1 LTYLPYHGTPQ
12 FLALLSVLPSQPPPS
27 LRFLHPYIQ
36 SPTNPPRRTVV
47 YTAVNTPAF
56 FDTLQSYTIKVVQ
69 AGHHST
75 QMISFW
81 SSITLEAVFGILE
94 SSSTGRREIQA
105 QKTEEL
111 VLRILP
117 VLNSCM
123 RAKFGAEVVS
133 ACYTIVTVLVGRGE
147 VGDKVLDGL
156 LEAVVLAQDPE
167 SLHACLQCLAV
178 IAEQR
183 SSAQLPDR
191 VARKLVAIPQIAEML
206 TLASKQCRAQRLAL
220 GCALGALANIGR
232 SDEQRTIFEEIM
244 ATGILTESHTRA
256 AISALI
262 SSIRDSAPGSEE
274 HGRLLELAAQL
285 AQTTYLL
292 DAMRGAAKVSN
303 VDLESLGLTI
313 GPSLDSAQIDSFD
326 SDDEDMLDID
336 DEASHAVLPVE
347 MPEITTQT
355 FLDAAAFAHF
365 GEVADAFEQAV
376 AVKQT
381 RQFLASKPLRQT
393 EALQKSLYL
402 SFLARMWC
410 SSRAPLAR
418 IAAIRAATTTAKVA
432 EQPHTLQNLIPYL
445 IQALS
450 DPSPPVRRAA
460 AACIV
465 TLSEKSSTKAAPA
478 WGSSDMYGKV
488 SKGSSKIVEL
498 KADELSALLTSILVP
513 ILEESVMDSSFAI
526 PAIRDLLEG
535 SKHSKSHSKQGL
547 NAQTR
552 TSILSFLAI
561 HTSLTPL
568 IRTRRSLLPI
578 FIFVGKA
585 SDAVRSNTVLPL
597 IRSWCTLSTAE
608 TIKICEA
615 EDITQQ
621 DAHRGHLDALIAKE
635 AKSVQLLNDLVSEN
649 ANNASEMVD
658 AIFDQMT
665 AFWPAMKAEPRR
677 LLAHTLLNVSFKE
690 ASKGIN
696 EFSRE
701 RAIDLLR
708 NAKHDSTTLVE
719 FLDSVPAAIQM
730 PEGPPTK
737 KRRRASRS
745 EMARVEPSSQDD
757 VQRLLKKLTFVL
769 ELIEGS
775 SPGQH
780 PALFRSL
787 FNVFAELQP
796 LKQQSGSELV
806 YLQSMV
812 LGSLTP
818 IVDTLKVSPVYFIL
832 AAFANSAQQ
841 QSDTLEYQSVV
852 RADLLIDCIRHS
864 ASPQVQNSA
873 LLLIANLAS
882 WVPELILHNLMPI
895 FTFIGSTLLRQQDEY
910 SAQVVDKVCSSLWW
924 NVIVLTLFRQSRA
937 WYRN

>member
-1 LTYLPYHGTPQ
+1 
-12 FLALLSVLPSQPPPS
+12 
-27 LRFLHPYIQ
+27 
-36 SPTNPPRRTVV
+36 
-47 YTAVNTPAF
+47 
-56 FDTLQSYTIKVVQ
+56 
-69 AGHHST
+69 
-75 QMISFW
+75 MISFW

-111 VLRILP
+111 VLRVLP

-123 RAKFGAEVVS
+123 RAKFGAEIVS

-147 VGDKVLDGL
+147 LGDKVLDGL
-156 LEAVVLAQDPE
+156 MEAVILAQDPE
-167 SLHACLQCLAV
+167 SLNACLQCLAV

-183 SSAQLPDR
+183 SSAQLPER
-191 VARKLVAIPQIAEML
+191 VNRKLLAMPQIAEKL
-206 TLASKQCRAQRLAL
+206 NLASKQCRTQRLAL
-220 GCALGALANIGR
+220 GCALGALASIGR
-232 SDEQRTIFEEIM
+232 SDEQRAVFQDVM
-244 ATGILTESHTRA
+244 GTGILTESHTRA

-285 AQTTYLL
+285 AQTTNLL
-292 DAMRGAAKVSN
+292 DAMRDAAKLTN
-303 VDLESLGLTI
+303 VDLESLGLII
-313 GPSLDSAQIDSFD
+313 GPSLDSAQTGSFD

-336 DEASHAVLPVE
+336 DETRLAVLSEV
-347 MPEITTQT
+347 PEITTSS
-355 FLDAAAFAHF
+355 FLDADAFEQF

-381 RQFLASKPLRQT
+381 KQFLASTPLRQT
-393 EALQKSLYL
+393 QALKTSLYL

-418 IAAIRAATTTAKVA
+418 IAAIRAATTTAKAV
-432 EQPHTLQNLIPYL
+432 EQSHNLQNLIPYL
-445 IQALS
+445 IQALTDS
-450 DPSPPVRRAA
+450 SPPVRRAA
-460 AACIV
+460 AACIA
-465 TLSEKSSTKAAPA
+465 TLSEKSSTKAASV
-478 WGSSDMYGKV
+478 WGSSDMYGKAG
-488 SKGSSKIVEL
+488 KGSSKIVEL
-498 KADELSALLTSILVP
+498 KTDDLSALLASVLVP

-535 SKHSKSHSKQGL
+535 SKHTKSQSKSSL

-552 TSILSFLAI
+552 TSILSFLAV
-561 HTSLTPL
+561 HTSSTPL
-568 IRTRRSLLPI
+568 IRTRRALLPA
-578 FIFVGKA
+578 FSFVGKT
-585 SDAVRSNTVLPL
+585 SDAVRSNTILPL
-597 IRSWCTLSTAE
+597 VRGWCTLSAAE
-608 TIKICEA
+608 TAKICEV
-615 EDITQQ
+615 EDIKQQ

-635 AKSVQLLNDLVSEN
+635 AKSVQLLNEIVSEN
-649 ANNASEMVD
+649 TNGASGMVNAV
-658 AIFDQMT
+658 FDQIT

-677 LLAHTLLNVSFKE
+677 SLAHTLLNVSFKE
-690 ASKGIN
+690 SNKGAN
-696 EFSRE
+696 ELSRE
-701 RAIDLLR
+701 RAIDILR
-708 NAKHDSTTLVE
+708 NAKHDSVTLVE
-719 FLDSVPAAIQM
+719 FLESVPAAIQM

-737 KRRRASRS
+737 KRRRTSRS

-775 SPGQH
+775 NPGQH

-787 FNVFAELQP
+787 FNIFAELQP

-806 YLQSMV
+806 YLQSMI

-818 IVDTLKVSPVYFIL
+818 IVDTLKVSPIHFVFI
-832 AAFANSAQQ
+832 ASANSAQQ
-841 QSDTLEYQSVV
+841 QSDTLEYQSAV

-910 SAQVVDKVCSSLWW
+910 SAQVVDKVCFLPESNGTIL
-924 NVIVLTLFRQSRA
+924 ILFRQSRA
-937 WYRN
+937 WYHNWLHRSARSTRTSSLAYQISSSASPPRSNTSHCIVV